1 MALSSRCTP
10 LQACRAQAAAHQC
23 SYRIWTMIA
32 GTEPRTKRTLVFILL
47 YVGYCISYIDR
58 SAVSLSLVHIGGDFH
73 LNPAQLGVILSAF
86 YLSYSIMQIP
96 GGWLADRFGSKVVV
110 VVSIAFWSLIAIRF
124 IFGLGEGGYPASA
137 VKGVV
142 EAYPR
147 AERPRMSSL
156 LISSNYVGSF
166 IAPLV
171 IAPLILYLGW
181 RHAFVAIGVAGVVF
195 ALVYLVF
202 VKAPRMSRDEAAAQA
217 LLNSGKGGRGGT
229 RDLLKMPLMWKILTV
244 WFGLSIVNK
253 GLDAWMPAYLLT
265 ARHLD
270 LKAVGMLTPLPFIT
284 ASIATAIGGW
294 VMTRFFDGREK
305 YLMMSCCAITG
316 MFLYLMYTAQT
327 VAGVITYQSIV
338 YFFKS
343 FVFATAF
350 ALPTKIL
357 PQRLVGTGVGMVNF
371 GGQVAG
377 FVAPLVIGL
386 LVSHY
391 DSYDAAFMFLIASTA
406 MATLVSLTINASRIR
421 DVQLANEAEA

>member
-1 MALSSRCTP
+1 
-10 LQACRAQAAAHQC
+10 
-23 SYRIWTMIA
+23 
-32 GTEPRTKRTLVFILL
+32 
-47 YVGYCISYIDR
+47 
-58 SAVSLSLVHIGGDFH
+58 
-73 LNPAQLGVILSAF
+73 
-86 YLSYSIMQIP
+86 
-96 GGWLADRFGSKVVV
+96 
-110 VVSIAFWSLIAIRF
+110 
-124 IFGLGEGGYPASA
+124 
-137 VKGVV
+137 
-142 EAYPR
+142 
-147 AERPRMSSL
+147 
-156 LISSNYVGSF
+156 
-166 IAPLV
+166 
-171 IAPLILYLGW
+171 
-181 RHAFVAIGVAGVVF
+181 
-195 ALVYLVF
+195 
-202 VKAPRMSRDEAAAQA
+202 
-217 LLNSGKGGRGGT
+217 
-229 RDLLKMPLMWKILTV
+229 V

-284 ASIATAIGGW
+284 ASIATAMGGW

-316 MFLYLMYTAQT
+316 VFLYLMYTAQT

-350 ALPTKIL
+350 ALPTRIL
-357 PQRLVGTGVGMVNF
+357 PQRLVGTGVGMINF